1 VENRTKT
8 SQAYSKGQG
17 NPNQSNYT
25 MLYNGAIAFDFDEL
39 QAFNDDC
46 MLVVLPRNFI
56 ALLESVLR
64 FADGSPHLW
73 RDVAGRKDPKWLE
86 VKQFVANGRACL
98 LMGCKVTDLNDT
110 LKEMLGVQKYLLAAL
125 TDGVVRDHY
134 YDPGHAQD
142 FADKVGVAVDDLPVW
157 DLNPLDGDILHPNMA
172 TFDGVGTNTV
182 IDPNTNLP
190 VLTTSRRMVE
200 EVPSVFIYDG
210 WASDMTMAELYVDT
224 MYQNIWPKAELPVP
238 TGTIPFTDA
247 LIENMERQDLALR
260 HINAKLSRSGRVE
273 LNLQDEPQVRDPMTG
288 KRMILTDFF
297 AQNLMPWP
305 VGAWPL
311 MAFTHPS
318 VFTAGAPNAQ
328 DVLGVMEG
336 QLALD
341 SWIGDSTA
349 RGLLAGFRP
358 TIRLTEGLAPLL
370 TFPAI
375 NFPLPGTLGTIQI
388 PPIPL
393 FAGTMDMYIPGD
405 GGRGLADQLKLEE
418 DKVEQ
423 IINVP
428 GIGNVAIKWDMNRLM
443 VKIPAL
449 PAIPGIGTLPP
460 MLTNAFGRRYLMG
473 LLPGV
478 WTQIFPYIRT
488 GWHQGV
494 YDQTRMKESG
504 LAQVF
509 KDILQIQV
517 PNPAYNPTD
526 PANVQP
532 PTIDG
537 KTLAQL
543 FWIEK
548 QKDPDPFGKM
558 VGGESFA
565 ELFWIKPNDPNYRQN
580 IQSHAQILNFMQIQ
594 VEQTLRDLIQ
604 ELHDCC
610 AKGTLDQ
617 IKTVMDGIAQ
627 SAADLL
633 LSNNA
638 LAKIQLLQYSSM
650 SGEEV
655 ALDLPAI
662 NAIPPTLKTTAP
674 NPLTE
679 VTEQLV
685 KTQLLNYSGLT
696 GEEVDLDLTDPANVV
711 NSTAKITSPTP
722 FYTGTLLETNSISDI
737 LHIALLDDG
746 SPIPDFNPL
755 NAESKLDGIRTDINA
770 STVHF
775 TGNFQQLM
783 EWFAGSF
790 RSGVWNGLNP
800 FSHESF
806 FDLTR
811 RSLNKP
817 GALALNDKPYLEQF
831 NESFTAW
838 ATDFGL
844 FKDIHQAMKDCI
856 CAANGL
862 LETIGE
868 NILGITTGGSTPITN
883 NINVSPTPVTVS
895 APNVTVTPTVTV
907 SNPIDLSALTDT
919 LDCLVATQRAIVTVK
934 GGVNPTG
941 CDDIGSGG
949 GGQPGGGDETETD
962 CTTIENA
969 VGGIIDVLDWLVWGV
984 EMVGETAAGP
994 IVSALSKFR
1003 WFAAVLVAAGL
1014 VEPSPAEEIV
1024 TLPVGLVAILTLFV
1038 EQAIVIGAAALRE
1051 MVNQMKASK
1060 KQISDVI
1067 CGEGEIDLKLDE
1079 VVESVVDALTDEA
1092 TKEGIKIMLKKF
1104 LKAPDIKKVLL

>member
-1 VENRTKT
+1 METTRTKT

-17 NPNQSNYT
+17 NPNQANYT
-25 MLYNGAIAFDFDEL
+25 MLYNGAIAFDFAEL

-73 RDVAGRKDPKWLE
+73 RDVAGRKDPKWQE
-86 VKQFVANGRACL
+86 VRQFIANGRACL
-98 LMGCKVTDLNDT
+98 LMGCKVVDLNDS
-110 LKEMLGVQKYLLAAL
+110 LREMVGVQKHILAAL
-125 TDGVVRDHY
+125 TDGIVRDFY
-134 YDPGHAQD
+134 YDPGHPED
-142 FADKVGVAVDDLPVW
+142 FAAKVGVPVSSLPTW
-157 DLNPLDGDILHPNMA
+157 NLNPLDGDILHPNMES
-172 TFDGVGTNTV
+172 FDSIGTNTI
-182 IDPNTNLP
+182 IDPATGLP
-190 VLTTSRRMVE
+190 VKVTSRRQVE

-210 WASDMTMAELYVDT
+210 WTDDMTMADLYVDT
-224 MYQNIWPKAELPVP
+224 MYQNIWPKVGEPP

-273 LNLQDEPQVRDPMTG
+273 LNLQDEPQVRDPLTG

-297 AQNLMPWP
+297 AQNGLAWP

-341 SWIGDSTA
+341 SWLGDSTA

-358 TIRLTEGLAPLL
+358 TIRLTEGLAPIL

-393 FAGTMDMYIPGD
+393 FAGTYDMYIPGD

-418 DKVEQ
+418 DKVEK
-423 IINVP
+423 IIDVP
-428 GIGNVAIKWDMNRLM
+428 GIGNVAMKWDMNRLM

-449 PAIPGIGTLPP
+449 PALPGVGALPT

-488 GWHQGV
+488 SWHQAI
-494 YDQTRMKESG
+494 YDQTRLQEPG
-504 LAQVF
+504 LAQAF
-509 KDILQIQV
+509 KNILQIQV
-517 PNPAYNPTD
+517 PNPAYNPSD

-548 QKDPDPFGKM
+548 QTNPDPFGKI

-565 ELFWIKPNDPNYRQN
+565 ELFWIKPTDPNYRAN

-610 AKGTLDQ
+610 GKATLEA
-617 IKTVMDGIAQ
+617 IKTLMDSIAQ
-627 SAADLL
+627 SAAEMTLTH
-633 LSNNA
+633 NA
-638 LAKIQLLQYSSM
+638 LAKIQLLQYSSI

-655 ALDLPAI
+655 ALDLAAI

-685 KTQLLNYSGLT
+685 KAELLNYSGLT
-696 GEEVDLDLTDPANVV
+696 GEEVDMDLADAGNIL
-711 NSTAKITSPTP
+711 NSTSTTTSSTP
-722 FYTGTLLETNSISDI
+722 FYLEQNFGFDLNIVDAIYRGLHTDRPTSFDLAYPGLGESLADITKQDTTAIENKWTELINELKACCAKTNDSETLETLLKTITAVSEVAQAVSATALTASAAADMAKVGLEGLDVANETLQTAIQGTALVEETMDKVTDEIRDAIVSLSQVATAVSGIATALGTWVGAGVDAVGYYAIRNAIQGATNELAKLNSNIGGPANGEGWLSW
-737 LHIALLDDG
+737 LKYQVWGGTPPASYQPTLNEIAAAHLQATREINEIEGGNPNLNVADSIDYIGDG
-746 SPIPDFNPL
+746 S
-755 NAESKLDGIRTDINA
+755 
-770 STVHF
+770 
-775 TGNFQQLM
+775 
-783 EWFAGSF
+783 
-790 RSGVWNGLNP
+790 
-800 FSHESF
+800 
-806 FDLTR
+806 
-811 RSLNKP
+811 
-817 GALALNDKPYLEQF
+817 
-831 NESFTAW
+831 
-838 ATDFGL
+838 
-844 FKDIHQAMKDCI
+844 
-856 CAANGL
+856 
-862 LETIGE
+862 
-868 NILGITTGGSTPITN
+868 
-883 NINVSPTPVTVS
+883 
-895 APNVTVTPTVTV
+895 
-907 SNPIDLSALTDT
+907 
-919 LDCLVATQRAIVTVK
+919 
-934 GGVNPTG
+934 
-941 CDDIGSGG
+941 
-949 GGQPGGGDETETD
+949 GQ
-962 CTTIENA
+962 
-969 VGGIIDVLDWLVWGV
+969 
-984 EMVGETAAGP
+984 
-994 IVSALSKFR
+994 
-1003 WFAAVLVAAGL
+1003 
-1014 VEPSPAEEIV
+1014 
-1024 TLPVGLVAILTLFV
+1024 
-1038 EQAIVIGAAALRE
+1038 
-1051 MVNQMKASK
+1051 
-1060 KQISDVI
+1060 SD
-1067 CGEGEIDLKLDE
+1067 
-1079 VVESVVDALTDEA
+1079 A
-1092 TKEGIKIMLKKF
+1092 
-1104 LKAPDIKKVLL
+1104 